1 MLCVMK
7 VVIVSPEKTL
17 FNGEAIGV
25 IVPGE
30 LGYFE
35 ILQDH
40 APIISTLSQGV
51 VVLRG
56 VENFEFP
63 IIGGFVEVAHNE
75 VSLCVELAV
84 QK

>member
-30 LGYFE
+30 LGSFE

-40 APIISTLSQGV
+40 APVISTLASGIIMLKGTQPM
-51 VVLRG
+51 
-56 VENFEFP
+56 EFP
-63 IIGGFVEVAHNE
+63 ISGGFVEVARNE
-75 VSLCVELAV
+75 VSICVEL
-84 QK
+84 